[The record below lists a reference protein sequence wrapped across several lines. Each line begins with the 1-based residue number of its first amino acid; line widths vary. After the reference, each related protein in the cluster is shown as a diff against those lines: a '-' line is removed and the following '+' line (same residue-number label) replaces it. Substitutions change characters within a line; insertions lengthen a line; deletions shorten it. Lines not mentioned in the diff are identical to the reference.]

1 MLGPMRHA
9 SFAPRAAAAVSCLA
23 LGLLALPSPAAA
35 NGRYPASGQIVL
47 SPITPDTLLVR
58 ATYGLLYS
66 TNAGQSW
73 GWICE
78 PAVGFNSEE
87 DPMMGFTA
95 DGSLL
100 AGIFEGLAVTT
111 DGGCDW
117 SFAVGGL
124 AGRYVIDLSVDKVS
138 PEQAVLMITNNA
150 GDDDAGDEIFVTQLW
165 QTMDN
170 GQTWAQ
176 AGVSL
181 DPELLALTVDTAPSD
196 QSRVYISGRLGP
208 PDYPGVIE
216 RSDDRGATWQ
226 ALPIPGSND
235 TNLPYIGAVDPNN
248 PDIVY
253 VRLDGSP
260 SDTLVVTRDG
270 GMTWQTLYTSMGDL
284 LGFALSPDG
293 STLAVG
299 GPMDPLQTAPTS
311 TMALTVASM
320 DNVLC
325 LTWDASGLY
334 ACADEF
340 LQGFTAG
347 KSTDQGKTWKSIM
360 QLGDLCGPLACA
372 ATSSVG
378 EQCPSLWSLTA
389 TTIDAYCTGGSG
401 GASASSSSSA
411 ATGAGGGSSGGG
423 VTGKSCSCAVPG
435 DERDP
440 LAVAL
445 GGLLAAALVA
455 RRARRAR

>member
-1 MLGPMRHA
+1 MRHG
-9 SFAPRAAAAVSCLA
+9 SFAPRAAALATALA
-23 LGLLALPSPAAA
+23 LLVPASPAAA
-35 NGRYPASGQIVL
+35 NGRFPAAGQIVL
-47 SPITPDTLLVR
+47 SPITPSTLLVR
-58 ATYGLLYS
+58 ATYGLIYS

-100 AGIFEGLAVTT
+100 AGIFEGLAVTS

-117 SFAVGGL
+117 SFAGGGL
-124 AGRYVIDLSVDKVS
+124 AGRYVIDLSVDKVT
-138 PEQAVLMITNNA
+138 PAQAVLVITNDV
-150 GDDDAGDEIFVTQLW
+150 GMDDAGSDIYVTQLW
-165 QTMDN
+165 QTADN

-176 AGVSL
+176 AGTSL

-196 QSRVYISGRLGP
+196 SSRVYISGRLGP
-208 PDYPGVIE
+208 PDYPGVLE

-226 ALPIPGSND
+226 ALPIPGSDD

-253 VRLDGSP
+253 VRLDGFP
-260 SDTLVVTRDG
+260 SDTLLVTPDG
-270 GMTWQTLYTSMGDL
+270 GMTWQTIYTSMGDL

-311 TMALTVASM
+311 TLALSVASM

-347 KSTDQGKTWKSIM
+347 KSTDEGKTWTSIM
-360 QLGDLCGPLACA
+360 QLGDLCGPLACP

-378 EQCPSLWSLTA
+378 EQCPSLWPATA
-389 TTIDAYCTGGSG
+389 VTIQAECTGGSG
-401 GASASSSSSA
+401 GASSSSSSSA
-411 ATGAGGGSSGGG
+411 TSSGVGGSGSGSGGG
-423 VTGKSCSCAVPG
+423 VTRGGCSCGVPG
-435 DERDP
+435 DASAP
-440 LAVAL
+440 LSAAL

-455 RRARRAR
+455 RRRRAR